1 MMKLFPIKKMPTTGF
16 NLFQKLVVIFLI
28 MIIPA
33 FIISALINRSGEAA
47 VSGQITSSLK
57 SNAHFYLS
65 TFEREMERVIRMK
78 QQYMLD
84 STVQNLMRYHMI
96 YSDSDTIY
104 AIQEIERRLQ
114 QFKESSLFVHQIKLM
129 LPELNIVIQNDRVE
143 QTIPLSEQ
151 KAVSELAV
159 SGKHIES
166 FQEELI
172 MGDYYPRHDMQEG
185 SAKMWMEIKL
195 SQKNMEKSLREAVA
209 YNGGE
214 AIIADRNS
222 AWMIGAFPQQEIS
235 NRQFIEQL
243 NLDDNSQS
251 GGIGRFYIGQEAYV
265 YAFEASSLLDA
276 VFMVYMPEDSFLGPI
291 KKHKQIYAALAATS
305 VLVIVLFAAWIYN
318 IIHIPMLRLTSAF
331 RRLESGSFQHKL
343 ESSGKD
349 EFNYLYKQFNKMS
362 ERLETLIND
371 VYEHELRLKR
381 SELKQLQAQINPHF
395 LYNIFFL
402 LNRTI
407 QLDDIE
413 AAKRL
418 TKYLGQ
424 FFRFITRNKEDE
436 VRFKEE
442 VEHIEAYIG
451 IQGLRFG
458 RKLDAQIGTLP
469 PEAMQVQVPRLIL
482 QPLVENAFEYG
493 LEDHLVQGVLR
504 VSFVNGDD
512 SFYVHIEDNG
522 TELSDDKLM
531 YLQQQLSQQDKDT
544 ETTGLL
550 NIDKRIKLKFG
561 GEYGISL
568 KRSGLGGLHVIL
580 RLPLHS

>member
-1 MMKLFPIKKMPTTGF
+1 MKLFLLKKMPTTGF

-78 QQYMLD
+78 QQYILD
-84 STVQNLMRYHMI
+84 STVQNLMRYHKI

-129 LPELNIVIQNDRVE
+129 LPELSIVIQNDRVE
-143 QTIPLSEQ
+143 QVIPESEQ
-151 KAVSELAV
+151 QAVSELAG
-159 SGKHIES
+159 SGKHIAPL
-166 FQEELI
+166 QGELI
-172 MGDYYPRHDMQEG
+172 MGDFYPRHDMQEG
-185 SAKMWMEIKL
+185 TAKMWLEITL

-214 AIIADRNS
+214 AIIADRS
-222 AWMIGAFPQQEIS
+222 GAWMIGAFPQQEVD
-235 NRQFIEQL
+235 NQQFIQQL
-243 NLDDNSQS
+243 KLEENSES
-251 GGIGRFYIGQEAYV
+251 GGIGRFHIGQEAYV
-265 YAFEASSLLDA
+265 YAYESSSLLDA

-291 KKHKQIYAALAATS
+291 KKHKQIYVALAATS
-305 VLVIVLFAAWIYN
+305 LLVIVLFAAWIYN
-318 IIHIPMLRLTSAF
+318 IVHKPMLRLTSAF
-331 RRLESGSFQHKL
+331 RRLESGGFQHKL
-343 ESSGKD
+343 EASGKD

-436 VRFKEE
+436 VRFKDE
-442 VEHIEAYIG
+442 VAHIEAYIG
-451 IQGLRFG
+451 IQSLRFG
-458 RKLDAQIGTLP
+458 RKLDAQMGGLP
-469 PEAMQVQVPRLIL
+469 VEMEQLQVPRLIL

-493 LEDHLVQGVLR
+493 LEDHLMQGMLR
-504 VSFVNGDD
+504 ISFEKQED
-512 SFYVHIEDNG
+512 SLYVHIEDNG
-522 TELSDDKLM
+522 TELSEEKLHQ
-531 YLQQQLSQQDKDT
+531 LQQQLAHPDKDA
-544 ETTGLL
+544 EITGLL

-561 GEYGISL
+561 GEYGIRL
-568 KRSGLGGLHVIL
+568 ERSGLGGLHVLL
-580 RLPLHS
+580 RLPLL